1 MDYNTVAERLRLL
14 AKEYNSPEYFITDP
28 ISIPKHFFL
37 LYKNGEATLQDIE
50 ISAVIAA
57 HLAWG
62 RREMIVRDCRRAMDE
77 MRWNPYSYVMNGEY
91 RREDKSLHR
100 TIKWSEFALI
110 CERLKDFYSKEKSLE
125 SLSPDEIRE
134 RIYGKKSDKNAANK
148 KIHMLRRWLVR
159 NDNKVDLGIWKNIP
173 ASGLIIPLD
182 VHVHRSALELEI
194 TKRKSADIRTAV
206 EITDFLTKVFPDDPC
221 LGDFALFAYAA
232 SRKN

>member
-14 AKEYNSPEYFITDP
+14 AMEYNSPEYFITDP

-37 LYKNGEATLQDIE
+37 LYKNKEATLQDIE

-77 MRWNPYSYVMNGEY
+77 MHWNPYSYIMKGVY
-91 RREDKSLHR
+91 RSEDKSLHR

-159 NDNKVDLGIWKNIP
+159 NDNKVDLGIWKNIT

-206 EITDFLTKVFPDDPC
+206 EITDFLIKVFPDDPC

>member
-14 AKEYNSPEYFITDP
+14 AMEYNSPEYFITDP

-37 LYKNGEATLQDIE
+37 LYKNEEATLQDIE

-62 RREMIVRDCRRAMDE
+62 RRDMIVRDCRRAMDE
-77 MRWNPYSYVMNGEY
+77 MRWNPYCYVMKGEY

-148 KIHMLRRWLVR
+148 KIHML
-159 NDNKVDLGIWKNIP
+159 
-173 ASGLIIPLD
+173 IIPLD

-232 SRKN
+232 SRKK